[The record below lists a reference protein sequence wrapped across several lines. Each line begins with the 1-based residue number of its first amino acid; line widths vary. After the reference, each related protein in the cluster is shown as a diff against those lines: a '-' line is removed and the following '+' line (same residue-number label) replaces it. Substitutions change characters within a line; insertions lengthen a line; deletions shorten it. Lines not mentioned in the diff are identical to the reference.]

1 MKIKN
6 LRDIYEENSKVV
18 VTTLRE
24 HSDVF
29 FGKTIGWSHHT
40 SHVEIIDND
49 PTFEVPDD
57 WDGYVTGIEV
67 DYDIV
72 EENDLVNHPSHYK
85 HLPVEVIDIIE
96 PTIKNYPRAIGYHIG
111 NVIKYVLRAP
121 FKGNMKKDLEKAR
134 FYLDRAI
141 SKLEDKKDDL

>member
-6 LRDIYEENSKVV
+6 VRDVNKKNSKVFV
-18 VTTLRE
+18 VNERDYWDVLNDKPIAW
-24 HSDVF
+24 SDHMENF
-29 FGKTIGWSHHT
+29 HT
-40 SHVEIIDND
+40 VDDD
-49 PTFEVPDD
+49 PVFEVPDD
-57 WDGYVTGIEV
+57 WDGCLNRIKVT
-67 DYDIV
+67 YDIV

-96 PTIKNYPRAIGYHIG
+96 PTINQYPSAIGYHIG

-121 FKGNMKKDLEKAR
+121 FKGNMKQDLEKAR

-141 SKLEDKKDDL
+141 SKLEDK

>member
-6 LRDIYEENSKVV
+6 VRDCYNEKSKIV
-18 VTTLRE
+18 VTN
-24 HSDVF
+24 SDGCWEF
-29 FGKTIGWSHHT
+29 LDGKKIGWSDHT
-40 SHVEIIDND
+40 LNRNIIDND
-49 PTFEVPDD
+49 PIFEVPDD
-57 WDGYVTGIEV
+57 WVGYLVGIKV
-67 DYDIV
+67 NYDVV

-96 PTIKNYPRAIGYHIG
+96 PTIKKYPRAIGYHIG

-121 FKGNMKKDLEKAR
+121 FKGNMKQDLEKAR

-141 SKLEDKKDDL
+141 SKLEDK